1 MQLWAV
7 HGFVHLCCVRSQIWL
22 APQSA
27 LTPHSRHCPATQ
39 AGDTFGQF
47 ALARHWTQPRFGSQK
62 APVWQAPQTPPPL
75 PVDEL
80 VAAALVVAAALEVE
94 AALVVAAALEV
105 EAALVVEAALF
116 VAAALLVAAAFVA
129 PAPPLPP
136 VPVELLPLQPSP
148 ATEQETVVARMR
160 NQAE

>member
-94 AALVVAAALEV
+94 AALVV
-105 EAALVVEAALF
+105 EAALF

-148 ATEQETVVARMR
+148 ATEQATVVARMR